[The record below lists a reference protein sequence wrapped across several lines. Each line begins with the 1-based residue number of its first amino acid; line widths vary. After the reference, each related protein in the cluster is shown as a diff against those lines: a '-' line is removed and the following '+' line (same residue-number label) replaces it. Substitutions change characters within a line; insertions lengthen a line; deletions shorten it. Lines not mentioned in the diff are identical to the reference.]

1 MRREF
6 PSMVRRLSIFRL
18 SITDRGR
25 SRNCTK
31 HSVRCDYMD
40 VSKAGD
46 EPAKG
51 SSPADLLVSTELQ
64 QALDNWRLT
73 GQSPLAEL
81 RKSDLSYWT
90 RFSTIDLRLIHHITT
105 LSSDLYRRGYSLCTP
120 WTPKM
125 SKYELS
131 KVLTELLLTVT
142 A

>member
-1 MRREF
+1 
-6 PSMVRRLSIFRL
+6 
-18 SITDRGR
+18 
-25 SRNCTK
+25 
-31 HSVRCDYMD
+31 MD

-51 SSPADLLVSTELQ
+51 SSPPELLTSPELQ
-64 QALDNWRLT
+64 QMLDTWRLT

-81 RKSDLSYWT
+81 RKDDLTYWT

-105 LSSDLYRRGYSLCTP
+105 ISSDLYRRGYSPCTP

-125 SKYELS
+125 SKYVRHS
-131 KVLTELLLTVT
+131 NFTQLLTYL